1 MEYRIVNIG
10 DAAAW
15 DEFVRGFDTYS
26 VTHSFAW
33 GQLKHSFGWGVR
45 RFWLEEGNVPFA
57 GGQILFKQVPL
68 LGMALAYAP
77 RGLLVDYQNPE
88 AVKAVSDAAREVC
101 REENAVILKTEPMV
115 SPESDIAAYR
125 EAGHS
130 PTDKG
135 VQPKQTLALDLTLG
149 EDELLAGMKG
159 RTRYNARLAEKK
171 GVQITDGNGTEE
183 LNQFYKLLEST
194 SKRKHFLVHNRA
206 YYDRILELF
215 RENIRIFLAEYDSM
229 TLSGVFLL
237 TFGKYAYYSYG
248 ASRREHSNTK
258 STQGLQWAAIRW
270 AKQNGFEVYDFWG
283 IPDNPGEGHPLYGVY
298 KFKEGFGGSVEKY
311 VGAYDMDI
319 KPLGA
324 GLLRAGLGVQGA
336 LRNLFARGT
345 LSDPMGN

>member
-15 DEFVRGFDTYS
+15 DAFVQGFDSYS
-26 VTHSFAW
+26 VTHSFSW

-57 GGQILFKQVPL
+57 GGQILIKKAPIPS
-68 LGMALAYAP
+68 MALAYAP
-77 RGLLVDYQNPE
+77 RGLLVDYDNPD
-88 AVKAVSDAAREVC
+88 AVKAVSDAVREIC
-101 REENAVILKTEPMV
+101 LEENAVILKTEPMV
-115 SPESDIAAYR
+115 PSESDMTVYR
-125 EAGHS
+125 KAGHS

-135 VQPKQTLALDLTLG
+135 VQPKQTLVLDLKQSE
-149 EDELLAGMKG
+149 EDLLAGMKG

-171 GVQITDGNGTEE
+171 GVRIINGNGDEE
-183 LNQFYKLLEST
+183 LNRFYGLLEST
-194 SKRKHFLVHNRA
+194 SKRKHFLVHNRT
-206 YYDRILELF
+206 YYDRMLELF
-215 RENIRIFLAEYDSM
+215 QDNIRIFLAEYEDM

-270 AKQNGFEVYDFWG
+270 AKHNGFKEYDFWG
-283 IPDNPGEGHPLYGVY
+283 IPDNPAKDHPLYGVF
-298 KFKEGFGGSVEKY
+298 KFKEGFGGDIERY
-311 VGAYDMDI
+311 IGAYDMDI
-319 KPLGA
+319 KPFGA
-324 GLLRAGLGVQGA
+324 SVLRAGLEVQGA

>member
-15 DEFVRGFDTYS
+15 DAFVQGFYSYS

-33 GQLKHSFGWGVR
+33 GKLKHSFGWRVR

-57 GGQILFKQVPL
+57 GGQILIRKAPL
-68 LGMALAYAP
+68 LGFALAYAP
-77 RGLLVDYQNPE
+77 RGLLVSYNDPH
-88 AVKAVSDAAREVC
+88 AVKAVSDTAREVC

-115 SPESDIAAYR
+115 SAESDISAYLK
-125 EAGHS
+125 AGHS

-135 VQPKQTLALDLTLG
+135 VQPKQTLVLNLTES
-149 EDELLAGMKG
+149 EDDLLAGMKG

-171 GVQITDGNGTEE
+171 GVRIVNGNGDEE
-183 LNQFYKLLEST
+183 LDRFYGLLEST

-206 YYDRILELF
+206 YYDRMLELF
-215 RENIRIFLAEYDSM
+215 RGNIRIFLAEYDGI

-270 AKQNGFEVYDFWG
+270 AKENGFEVYDFWG
-283 IPDNPGEGHPLYGVY
+283 IPDNPDKDHPLYGVY
-298 KFKEGFGGSVEKY
+298 KFKEGFGGKIERY
-311 VGAYDMDI
+311 AGAYDMDI
-319 KPLGA
+319 ERFGA
-324 GLLRAGLGVQGA
+324 GLLRVGLEAQGA

-345 LSDPMGN
+345 LNDPMGN